1 MCDFIA
7 NGDFMV
13 LFGVFRV
20 SFGDFMIVGDS
31 IVWFGDFMSSIGSCL
46 VILYCWLVVRK

>member
-13 LFGVFRV
+13 L
-20 SFGDFMIVGDS
+20 FGDFMIVGDS
-31 IVWFGDFMSSIGSCL
+31 IVWFGDFMSSI
-46 VILYCWLVVRK
+46 CWLVVR